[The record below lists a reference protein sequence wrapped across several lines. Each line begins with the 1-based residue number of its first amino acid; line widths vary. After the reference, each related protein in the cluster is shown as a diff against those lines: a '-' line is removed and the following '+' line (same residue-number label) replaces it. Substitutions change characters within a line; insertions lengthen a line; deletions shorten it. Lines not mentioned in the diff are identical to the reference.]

1 MRRRFPL
8 LASAVALTSAST
20 AGLAQAEPV
29 ELGEIVVTAAG
40 FEQNISDAP
49 ASISVISGEELAK
62 KSYKS
67 IVDAVNNIPGVY
79 VTGGGGAQDI
89 SIRGMDDSYTLYLVD
104 GRPVSAGRS
113 VNTNGQDGGKQIALP
128 PISMIERV
136 EVIRGP
142 MSSLYGSEAMG
153 GVINIITRKNRG
165 EWAGT
170 ISSEYTKS
178 LNDVSNDSRQTSLFA
193 GGALVEDLLSA
204 EVNAAWGGDDE
215 SDFAGADDSARSTPE
230 SKRKQGGAK
239 LILTPDSRNEFALS
253 YDSSRLEETSTPGK
267 SVAEDETGSNYI
279 YDKDVYVLSHAGN
292 YGDWLTRSFI
302 QHDLSERVQ
311 DQTKKEKVSMLDTQ
325 ATRFWGDH
333 VLTVGGQYKKEK
345 LTDETNGLL
354 TSNIPGAVR
363 SVDRWIAAV
372 YSEVEWGLTEQLSVT
387 TGLRYNDDELFGGEF
402 SPRVYALYDL
412 TPELTLKGGVSTGYR
427 QPGLADVTEGFG
439 RGTGGGGS
447 PAPHPRALIIGN
459 PELDPESSI
468 SYEAGMV
475 FDSRAMGLNASVML
489 FQTDFKDKIAED
501 RLCESP
507 NGDRDD
513 PATWTCSF
521 QGDDYLFLSTRA
533 NIDEAEMRGVELT
546 LDYRLTDAVTLNSSY
561 TYTDS
566 EQKTGEYKGEP
577 LNKIPEH
584 MANANLDWQANNR
597 LNLWFQANYRGET
610 SDYLGRRSMSDGTPG
625 YTLMDAGLLYQLTD
639 TARVT
644 AGLYNL
650 ADKEITNDD
659 YGVVLDGRRLNL
671 GLAVDF

>member
-8 LASAVALTSAST
+8 LASAVALASAGT
-20 AGLAQAEPV
+20 AAAQPEPV
-29 ELGEIVVTAAG
+29 ELGQIVVTAAG

-49 ASISVISGEELAK
+49 ASISTISGDELAK

-67 IVDAVNNIPGVY
+67 IVDAVNSIPGVY

-113 VNTNGQDGGKQIALP
+113 VNTNGQDGGKQISLP

-153 GVINIITRKNRG
+153 GVINIITRKHRG

-170 ISSEYTKS
+170 IATEYTRS
-178 LNDVSNDSRQTSLFA
+178 FNDVSNDSRQTSLFT
-193 GGALVEDLLSA
+193 GGALVEGLLSA
-204 EVNAAWGGDDE
+204 EVNASWAGDDE
-215 SDFAGADDSARSTPE
+215 SDFVGADDSARSTPE
-230 SKRKQGGAK
+230 SKRKKGGAK
-239 LILTPDSRNEFALS
+239 LILTPDARNELAVS

-267 SVAEDETGSNYI
+267 SVAEDDTGSRYV
-279 YDKDVYVLSHAGN
+279 YDKDVYVLSHDGN
-292 YGDWLTRSFI
+292 YGSWLTRSFV
-302 QHDLSERVQ
+302 QHDVSERVQ
-311 DQTKKEKVSMLDTQ
+311 DRTKKEEVSMIDTQ

-333 VLTVGGQYKKEK
+333 VLTVGGQYKQEK

-354 TSNIPGAVR
+354 TSEIPGAVR
-363 SVDRWIAAV
+363 SVDRWIAAL
-372 YSEVEWGLTEQLSVT
+372 YSEVEWGLTDKLSVT

-402 SPRVYALYDL
+402 SPRIYALYDL

-427 QPGLADVTEGFG
+427 QPTLADVTEGFG

-459 PELDPESSI
+459 PDLDPESSI
-468 SYEAGMV
+468 SYETGFV
-475 FDSRAMGLNASVML
+475 FDNRELGLNASLMVFL
-489 FQTDFKDKIAED
+489 TEFKDKIAED
-501 RLCESP
+501 RFCESP

-513 PATWTCSF
+513 PGTWSCSF
-521 QGDDYLFLSTRA
+521 GGNDYLFLSSRE
-533 NIDEAEMRGVELT
+533 NIDEAEMQGLELT
-546 LDYRLTDAVTLNSSY
+546 VDYRLTDTVTLNSSY
-561 TYTDS
+561 TFTDS
-566 EQKTGEYKGEP
+566 EQKTGEFRGEP
-577 LNKIPEH
+577 LNRIPRH
-584 MANANLDWQANNR
+584 MANANIDWQAHSR
-597 LNLWFQANYRGET
+597 LNLWLQANYRGKT
-610 SDYLGRRSMSDGTPG
+610 SDYLGRTSMSDGTPG
-625 YTLMDAGLLYQLTD
+625 YTLMDAGLMYRLTD

-644 AGLYNL
+644 AGVYNL
-650 ADKEITNDD
+650 ANKEITNDT

>member
-1 MRRRFPL
+1 MRCRFSM
-8 LASAVALTSAST
+8 LATAVALVSASP
-20 AGLAQAEPV
+20 AGLAQPAPV
-29 ELGEIVVTAAG
+29 ELDEMVVTAAG

-49 ASISVISGEELAK
+49 ASISVISGAELAR

-67 IVDAVNNIPGVY
+67 IVDAVNNVPGVY

-89 SIRGMDDSYTLYLVD
+89 SIRGMDDSYTLYLID

-170 ISSEYTKS
+170 VSSEYTKS
-178 LNDVSNDSRQTSLFA
+178 LNDVSNDGQQVSLFA
-193 GGALVEDLLSA
+193 GGALVDGLLSA
-204 EVNAAWGGDDE
+204 EVNASWAGDDE

-230 SKRKQGGAK
+230 SMRKQGGAR
-239 LILTPDSRNEFALS
+239 LILTPDNANEFALA

-267 SVAEDETGSNYI
+267 SVASDETGSSYV
-279 YDKDVYVLSHAGN
+279 YDKDVYVLSHSGR
-292 YGDWLTRSFI
+292 YGDWLTRSFL

-311 DQTKKEKVSMLDTQ
+311 DRTKKEQVSIADIQ
-325 ATRFWGDH
+325 ATKFWGDH
-333 VLTVGGQYKKEK
+333 VVTVGGQYKKEK

-372 YSEVEWGLTEQLSVT
+372 YSEVEWGLTDRLSVT
-387 TGLRYNDDELFGGEF
+387 TGLRYNDDELFGGEL
-402 SPRVYALYDL
+402 SPRVYALFDL

-459 PELDPESSI
+459 PDLDPESSV
-468 SYEAGMV
+468 SYEAGLV
-475 FDSRAMGLNASVML
+475 FDSRALGLNASAML
-489 FQTDFKDKIAED
+489 FQTEFKDKIAED
-501 RLCESP
+501 RFCESP
-507 NGDRDD
+507 SGDRND
-513 PATWTCSF
+513 PGTWSCRF
-521 QGDDYLFLSTRA
+521 QGNDYLFLSTRA

-546 LDYRLTDAVTLNSSY
+546 LDYRLTETVTLNSSY

-597 LNLWFQANYRGET
+597 LNVWFQANYRGET

-625 YTLMDAGLLYQLTD
+625 YTLMDAGLQYQLTD
-639 TARVT
+639 ATRVT

-659 YGVVLDGRRLNL
+659 YGVVLDGRRVNL

>member
-8 LASAVALTSAST
+8 LASAVALASAST
-20 AGLAQAEPV
+20 ASLAQTEPV

-387 TGLRYNDDELFGGEF
+387 TGLRYNDDELFGG
-402 SPRVYALYDL
+402 
-412 TPELTLKGGVSTGYR
+412 
-427 QPGLADVTEGFG
+427 
-439 RGTGGGGS
+439 
-447 PAPHPRALIIGN
+447 
-459 PELDPESSI
+459 
-468 SYEAGMV
+468 
-475 FDSRAMGLNASVML
+475 
-489 FQTDFKDKIAED
+489 
-501 RLCESP
+501 
-507 NGDRDD
+507 
-513 PATWTCSF
+513 
-521 QGDDYLFLSTRA
+521 
-533 NIDEAEMRGVELT
+533 
-546 LDYRLTDAVTLNSSY
+546 
-561 TYTDS
+561 
-566 EQKTGEYKGEP
+566 
-577 LNKIPEH
+577 
-584 MANANLDWQANNR
+584 
-597 LNLWFQANYRGET
+597 
-610 SDYLGRRSMSDGTPG
+610 
-625 YTLMDAGLLYQLTD
+625 
-639 TARVT
+639 
-644 AGLYNL
+644 
-650 ADKEITNDD
+650 
-659 YGVVLDGRRLNL
+659 
-671 GLAVDF
+671 